1 MLELVALWTRQIT
14 MFTKSRKPKDIH
26 LFTSEEMS
34 DYAVILRKE
43 KIKQLDLSDSP
54 LTSMT
59 VEQMAALGRMIHDSK
74 VSHLILKRNDFGYL
88 SINCL
93 EAFAGALSGAEKLV
107 DFTID
112 GNRLQ
117 VADFSLEHW
126 KVLRNL
132 FNSLSLQK
140 ISLQYNDLNDL
151 ADEQF
156 EQLKLLIGEVKKQCL
171 IGPNNWS
178 SGRWNEIINS
188 VDWHTPP
195 SPTP

>member
-1 MLELVALWTRQIT
+1 

-26 LFTSEEMS
+26 LFTIDEMS
-34 DYAVILRKE
+34 VYAVALRKE
-43 KIKQLDLSDSP
+43 KIKQLDLSDTP
-54 LTSMT
+54 FTSMT
-59 VEQMAALGRMIHDSK
+59 VEQMAALGGMIHDSK

-88 SINCL
+88 SISCL
-93 EAFAGALSGAEKLV
+93 EAFASALSGAEKLV
-107 DFTID
+107 EFTID

-117 VADFSLEHW
+117 VANFSLEHW

-151 ADEQF
+151 EEEQF
-156 EQLKLLIGEVKKQCL
+156 EQFKLLIGEIKKPCL
-171 IGPNNWS
+171 SGFNNWS

-188 VDWHTPP
+188 VDWHVSSSAPP
-195 SPTP
+195 